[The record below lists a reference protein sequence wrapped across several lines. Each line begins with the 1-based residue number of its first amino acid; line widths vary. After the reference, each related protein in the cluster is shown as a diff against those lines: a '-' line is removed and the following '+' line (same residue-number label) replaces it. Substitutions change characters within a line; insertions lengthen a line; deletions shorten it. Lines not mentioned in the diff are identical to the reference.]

1 MKSLRR
7 HRDILLVYA
16 STISLLF
23 LTGLVSPG
31 FLGSTHLR
39 SMAVLAAFIGIAA
52 LGQTFVIVGGGID
65 LSVPWVLNGAAVLIT
80 LLAHTQNRPLLW
92 AVPLLLGA
100 GATVGVLNGFGVAFV
115 GVPPIIM
122 TLAVNVILKGAI
134 LLLTNG
140 GPTAT
145 APTAIHYIAVGRV
158 GGFPV
163 VLGIWLVLTAGATI
177 LLSKT
182 PFGRHLY
189 ALGTSLRVAEFSGV
203 PTLRTTVLT
212 YAISGITAALVG
224 ILLTGY
230 SGQAYFGM
238 GDPYLFTSIAAVA
251 IGGVSITGGGGQYL
265 GVVAGA
271 FMLTILT
278 GFLPALNLST
288 GALKIVNGAAIL
300 VAVSLASDS
309 WMDLQSWWNRSAQGP
324 FSSTRP
330 PNESQ
335 SAAGRS
341 QSR

>member
-7 HRDILLVYA
+7 HRAILLAYVA
-16 STISLLF
+16 TISLLF

-31 FLGSTHLR
+31 FLGASHLR
-39 SMAVLAAFIGIAA
+39 SMAVLAAFVGIVA
-52 LGQTFVIVGGGID
+52 LGQTLVIIGGGID
-65 LSVPWVLNGAAVLIT
+65 LSVPWVLNGAAVLVT
-80 LLAHTQNRPLLW
+80 LLTNTHNRPLLW
-92 AVPLLLGA
+92 VVPLVLGA
-100 GATVGVLNGFGVAFV
+100 GAMVGVLNGFGVAV
-115 GVPPIIM
+115 MGVPPIIM

-145 APTAIHYIAVGRV
+145 APSLIHFFAVGRI

-163 VLGIWLVLTAGATI
+163 VLGIWMVLTAGATI

-182 PFGRHLY
+182 VFGRHLY
-189 ALGTSLRVAEFSGV
+189 ALGTSGRVAEFSGV

-212 YAISGITAALVG
+212 YTISGVSAALVG
-224 ILLTGY
+224 MLLTGY

-251 IGGVSITGGGGQYL
+251 IGGVSIMGGSGHYL

-271 FMLTILT
+271 FLLTTLT
-278 GFLPALNLST
+278 GFLPALNLSS
-288 GALKIVNGAAIL
+288 GALKIVYGTVIL

-309 WMDLQSWWNRSAQGP
+309 WTDVRSWWNRSVCGRARL
-324 FSSTRP
+324 SRP
-330 PNESQ
+330 RADAT

-341 QSR
+341 PSG